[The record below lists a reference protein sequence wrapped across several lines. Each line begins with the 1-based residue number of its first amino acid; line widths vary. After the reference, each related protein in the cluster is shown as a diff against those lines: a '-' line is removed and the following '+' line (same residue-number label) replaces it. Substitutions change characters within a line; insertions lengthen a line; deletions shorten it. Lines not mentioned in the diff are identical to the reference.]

1 MKMFIIK
8 GKEEKTARTKCKF
21 RGEELL
27 GPQASLRVTPCR
39 KLQIILGEK
48 LFGPQARL
56 RITPIA

>member
-1 MKMFIIK
+1 MKMFIIR

-48 LFGPQARL
+48 LFGPQ
-56 RITPIA
+56 

>member
-1 MKMFIIK
+1 MKMFIIR

-27 GPQASLRVTPCR
+27 GTLASLRVTPYR

-48 LFGPQARL
+48 FPQARL
-56 RITPIA
+56 RITPIV